1 MVTQMVRRLL
11 LLTVLLGTGAVA
23 VRALEGPLSSG
34 MPFPDI
40 PGKTL
45 AGSDIAVSA
54 KYGQAKVFVMTFTK
68 DASKAAQAWLDAC
81 RAYESAKGTSPGVA
95 CWDVRM
101 VEGMPRLVRGFVEGR
116 MRKDVAVADRERV
129 VLVYKN
135 NEAWRDRLMVMKDF
149 ENDPFLV
156 LVDRSGSVQSLLRGS
171 FDAVA
176 LKSEQQKL
184 AAQ

>member
-1 MVTQMVRRLL
+1 MVRRLL
-11 LLTVLLGTGAVA
+11 ILTALFVGAVTG
-23 VRALEGPLSSG
+23 RALEGPLSSG
-34 MPFPDI
+34 ATFPDI

-45 AGSDIAVSA
+45 AGSDVTVVMRD
-54 KYGQAKVFVMTFTK
+54 GQAKVFVVTFTK
-68 DASKAAQAWLDAC
+68 DAAKPAQAWLDAC
-81 RAYESAKGTSPGVA
+81 RADESAKGPTPRVA

-116 MRKDVAVADRERV
+116 MRKDVPVSERERV

-156 LVDRSGSVQSLLRGS
+156 LVDRAGRVQSLLRGS

-184 AAQ
+184 AAN

>member
-1 MVTQMVRRLL
+1 MVRRLL
-11 LLTVLLGTGAVA
+11 LLTALLGAGAVA

-34 MPFPDI
+34 ATFPDVA
-40 PGKTL
+40 GKTL
-45 AGSDIAVSA
+45 AGSDITVGL
-54 KYGQAKVFVMTFTK
+54 KDGQAKVFVMTFTK
-68 DASKAAQAWLDAC
+68 DASKPAQAWLDAC
-81 RAYESAKGTSPGVA
+81 RADETAKGASPKVA

-101 VEGMPRLVRGFVEGR
+101 AEGMPRLVRGFVEGR
-116 MRKDVAVADRERV
+116 MRKDVPLAERERV

-156 LVDRSGSVQSLLRGS
+156 LVDRAGRIQSLLRGS

>member
-1 MVTQMVRRLL
+1 MAPRTFLL
-11 LLTVLLGTGAVA
+11 AAVLAAGALVA
-23 VRALEGPLSSG
+23 PALEGPLASG
-34 MPFPDI
+34 ATFPDL

-45 AGSDIAVSA
+45 AGSDVTVSMRD
-54 KYGQAKVFVMTFTK
+54 GQAKVFVVTFTK
-68 DASKAAQAWLDAC
+68 DAAKPAQSWLDAC
-81 RAYESAKGTSPGVA
+81 RADESAKGPTPRVA

-116 MRKDVAVADRERV
+116 MRKGVPASDRERI
-129 VLVYKN
+129 VLVYKD
-135 NEAWRDRLMVMKDF
+135 NETWRDRLMVMKDF

-156 LVDRSGSVQSLLRGS
+156 LVDRSGRVQSLLRGS

-184 AAQ
+184 AAN